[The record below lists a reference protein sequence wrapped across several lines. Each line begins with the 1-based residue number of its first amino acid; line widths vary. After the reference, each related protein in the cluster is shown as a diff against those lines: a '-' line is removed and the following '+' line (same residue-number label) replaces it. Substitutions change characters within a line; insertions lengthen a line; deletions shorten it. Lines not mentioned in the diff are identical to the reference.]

1 MKSKAIIIVLLI
13 VAQIGAFTLKSYS
26 QPRAHKGTF
35 IAAKN
40 ENKEMELIGDETTLS
55 YMKNDAKIETYN
67 DSIFNRIIRVHQQ
80 LLKRYTCTCKNDKRY
95 GSYKYYVIY
104 LNKEDAE
111 IIRSWAKINL

>member
-1 MKSKAIIIVLLI
+1 MKTKSLICLLI

-35 IAAKN
+35 IAAKD

-67 DSIFNRIIRVHQQ
+67 DSIFNRIIRVHQR
-80 LLKRYTCTCKNDKRY
+80 LLKRYTCTCKHDKRY

-104 LNKEDAE
+104 LNKENAE
-111 IIRSWAKINL
+111 IVKVWCKYNL

>member
-1 MKSKAIIIVLLI
+1 MKKQFIIVTFLVL
-13 VAQIGAFTLKSYS
+13 AQIGAFTLKSYS

-67 DSIFNRIIRVHQQ
+67 DSIFNRLIRVHQQ
-80 LLKRYTCTCKNDKRY
+80 LFKRYTCSKKHDKRY